1 MKVAV
6 KEASFVLILR
16 NPQGT
21 DVRRYKVLITSVYKP
36 LRYELEM
43 KTPINK
49 LLTQKLPLVNLNND
63 TNSYYLT
70 LTTNDLSKGVI
81 SLDK

>member
-63 TNSYYLT
+63 TNSYCLT

-81 SLDK
+81 SLDR

>member
-21 DVRRYKVLITSVYKP
+21 DVRRYKVLISSVYKP
-36 LRYELEM
+36 LKYELEM

-63 TNSYYLT
+63 TNSYFLT

-81 SLDK
+81 SLDR